1 MGIRQ
6 NSTLLLFFNMEES
19 TAWSYINRNDI
30 SNIEMIDV
38 AREKKRIII
47 RAQTLERKKEI
58 WSGTYEE
65 GSILQYSRENA
76 PVSINGQA
84 E

>member
-1 MGIRQ
+1 
-6 NSTLLLFFNMEES
+6 
-19 TAWSYINRNDI
+19 
-30 SNIEMIDV
+30 MIDD

-47 RAQTLERKKEI
+47 RAQTLEREKEI